1 LVSGNKLNGN
11 VSEATNLGS
20 QSHAGNSALNFK
32 QEISTEV
39 QGIFN
44 DHAAPTTFAGFSDP
58 EEKGMDNSQETLA
71 LIQQYVMP
79 MNTPVKRSKRREGSM
94 DEDSSTRAERLKAKK
109 NLHAPGTSEAKSFL
123 SFPNTKNKSTISSL
137 GIVTGDGLDKGI
149 EKFKEIEYL
158 RLLDVPKVETTNSF
172 QNITDDELGS
182 DVDSD
187 FGLDY
192 KAIQHLTGSPLTD
205 FKPLPKTKKMGSSS
219 KGKTRSK
226 SKNKKNGIQDE
237 RNFLE

>member
-1 LVSGNKLNGN
+1 VSGNKLNGN
-11 VSEATNLGS
+11 VSEPTNLGS
-20 QSHAGNSALNFK
+20 QFHAGNSALNFN

-44 DHAAPTTFAGFSDP
+44 KHAAPTTFAGFSDP
-58 EEKGMDNSQETLA
+58 EEKGMDNSPETLA
-71 LIQQYVMP
+71 LIQQYGMP
-79 MNTPVKRSKRREGSM
+79 MNAAVKRSKRREGSM
-94 DEDSSTRAERLKAKK
+94 DEDSSTGAE
-109 NLHAPGTSEAKSFL
+109 NAPGTSEAKSFL
-123 SFPNTKNKSTISSL
+123 SFPNTKIKSTISSL

-187 FGLDY
+187 IGLDY
-192 KAIQHLTGSPLTD
+192 KAIQCLTGSPLTD

-226 SKNKKNGIQDE
+226 SKNKNMSFKMKGI
-237 RNFLE
+237 F